1 MVDKLQFPQLVQAFW
16 TINSTVDAIN
26 PAPVDMVNIPCT
38 YKVLAPS
45 FRWLFLRI
53 SLPINR
59 MGYSPYPLVRCFQQ
73 LQPSLQVTKEVS
85 IAPFPSPPDRY
96 LTWKVR
102 NIHRYLGKKKTHSIN
117 VWNPWV
123 CFITSI
129 NIVHFWMWVSYLF
142 AYHKIIL
149 FGCRFQWNSYWDVVV
164 PAYIQVKTPSAR
176 HKFCNFLLGWSFQ
189 MRNFT
194 KLPEIPDKILLMVQK
209 SGDHQFNGDININQ
223 KNIHR
228 HHHHHHHHH
237 HEIQ

>member
-102 NIHRYLGKKKTHSIN
+102 NIHRYLGKKKNTFHKRLKSLGLFCYQHKYCALLN
-117 VWNPWV
+117 VGELP
-123 CFITSI
+123 
-129 NIVHFWMWVSYLF
+129 
-142 AYHKIIL
+142 
-149 FGCRFQWNSYWDVVV
+149 
-164 PAYIQVKTPSAR
+164 
-176 HKFCNFLLGWSFQ
+176 FC
-189 MRNFT
+189 
-194 KLPEIPDKILLMVQK
+194 IP
-209 SGDHQFNGDININQ
+209 
-223 KNIHR
+223 
-228 HHHHHHHHH
+228 
-237 HEIQ
+237 